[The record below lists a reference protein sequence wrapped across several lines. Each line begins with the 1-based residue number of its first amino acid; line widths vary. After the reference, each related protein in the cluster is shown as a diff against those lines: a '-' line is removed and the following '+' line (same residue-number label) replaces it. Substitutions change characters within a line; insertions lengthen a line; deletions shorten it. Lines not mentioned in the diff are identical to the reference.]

1 VPRGRAQLVL
11 SEIKVAGA
19 AGVAKRIDADESFG
33 LSVMDGI
40 ATGDSVWLVVADQLT
55 PASAASA
62 ASFAIAL
69 ASALPRSPE
78 KVLAMV
84 GPKYPVQQVC
94 GIPFLKSDS
103 AMVSTYHES
112 AAAALSRVQAAPLST
127 RPETAD
133 SSGSTRPTSSRTNPQ
148 EQRAAAEE
156 TKAQPWLQACAKLV
170 GVRHYRSLGGS
181 GPARTGTSV

>member
-103 AMVSTYHES
+103 ALVSTYHES
-112 AAAALSRVQAAPLST
+112 AAAALSRVQAAPLAKARDECRTALDEARDRRLERIDPSYIIKNKPPGTT
-127 RPETAD
+127 R
-133 SSGSTRPTSSRTNPQ
+133 RR
-148 EQRAAAEE
+148 
-156 TKAQPWLQACAKLV
+156 
-170 GVRHYRSLGGS
+170 
-181 GPARTGTSV
+181 